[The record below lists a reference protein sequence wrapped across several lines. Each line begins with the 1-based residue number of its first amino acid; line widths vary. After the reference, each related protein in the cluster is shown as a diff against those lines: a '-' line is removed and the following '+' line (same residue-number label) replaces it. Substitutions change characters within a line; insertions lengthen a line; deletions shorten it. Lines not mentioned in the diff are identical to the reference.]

1 MADVSSLEVPTHWK
15 STIALPQRSDQD
27 SNNIVKLQNPNLKN
41 IKGDNLYHLALST
54 ATHNHK
60 EMFGDVKFVCMGGT
74 PSRMQRFTQ
83 FVKKGLGIHLPTG
96 AELYD
101 ISEASHRY
109 CMYKIGPVL
118 SVSHGMGSPSLSI
131 VMHELLKLLHYSQC
145 TQDVVMLRLGTCG
158 GIGVPS
164 GSVVVSTA
172 VMNGLLQEELEV
184 FVLGECVRRFCVL
197 DGDLVRELVDVGNR
211 FLPAMNIVRGKTL
224 STDDFYEGQ
233 GRLDGAF
240 CTYTE
245 KSKHQFMEKL
255 RSMGVRNI
263 EMEAAQFAAMC
274 HFAGLKGGVV
284 CVALLDRLEGD
295 QVDVPD
301 YDMIEWQERPQELA
315 LQFIRNRL
323 GLPPKT
329 NKYLV

>member
-1 MADVSSLEVPTHWK
+1 MLVAMTSSIGW
-15 STIALPQRSDQD
+15 PQKQSDKGARD
-27 SNNIVKLQNPNLKN
+27 RVKLQNPHLKD
-41 IKGDNLYHLALST
+41 IKVDNLYHLALST
-54 ATHNHK
+54 ATHQLK
-60 EMFGDVKFVCMGGT
+60 EMFGDIKFVCMGGT
-74 PSRMQRFTQ
+74 TTRMQRFAQ
-83 FVKKGLGIHLPTG
+83 FVKEGLDIQLPTG
-96 AELYD
+96 ADLYD

-109 CMYKIGPVL
+109 CMYKVGPVL

-131 VMHELLKLLHYSQC
+131 VMHELLKLLHYSHC
-145 TQDVVMLRLGTCG
+145 TPDVVMLRLGTCG
-158 GIGVPS
+158 GIGVSP
-164 GSVVVSTA
+164 GSVVISTA
-172 VMNGLLQEELEV
+172 VLNGLLQEELEV
-184 FVLGECVRRFCVL
+184 FVLGERVRRPCVL
-197 DGDLVRELVDVGNR
+197 DGDLVRELMDVANR
-211 FLPAMNIVRGKTL
+211 FLPAVQIVRGKTL

-245 KSKHQFMEKL
+245 TAKRQFMEKL

-263 EMEAAQFAAMC
+263 EMEASQFAAMC

-295 QVDVPD
+295 QVDVSGAE
-301 YDMIEWQERPQELA
+301 MIEWQERPQELA

-329 NKYLV
+329 NKYMV